1 MTVSES
7 NTVVTNRPIEVVP
20 VLWPLTLYLSYI
32 YVFIYIYI
40 IHSAHPTRMGSV
52 RRDTGSTGTKL
63 ESFASRTLHY
73 STVLYWSRTM
83 LNTTKCLCCM
93 MESFC
98 WPICCAANGSF
109 LSSVCHPPETFHLIA
124 CTATA
129 PPSTRTLG
137 RYVRRKIDRR
147 VLYMAMRIIRYTVH
161 CPL

>member
-1 MTVSES
+1 M
-7 NTVVTNRPIEVVP
+7 
-20 VLWPLTLYLSYI
+20 YL
-32 YVFIYIYI
+32 YIYI
-40 IHSAHPTRMGSV
+40 SYTVHIQQGWEACDAIPEV
-52 RRDTGSTGTKL
+52 PVPNWNL
-63 ESFASRTLHY
+63 CQQNFALLHCTL
-73 STVLYWSRTM
+73 SKSNRVELDKM
-83 LNTTKCLCCM
+83 LCCM

-98 WPICCAANGSF
+98 WPICCAAYGSF

-129 PPSTRTLG
+129 PPSTRTTLG